1 MRAALERRLGSKP
14 HTARRLRL
22 RTHAAT
28 RATLTLLTHRNIG
41 ILTAHQE
48 PLRLR
53 SVQPIMH
60 RLIAA
65 TLLLLLTALNVR
77 LIGPLGAISR
87 NLP

>member
-1 MRAALERRLGSKP
+1 
-14 HTARRLRL
+14 
-22 RTHAAT
+22 
-28 RATLTLLTHRNIG
+28 
-41 ILTAHQE
+41 
-48 PLRLR
+48 
-53 SVQPIMH
+53 MH